1 MPVVSSIT
9 VFVGHASRHP
19 SDPQSSFVSHLS
31 VVVLQK
37 QGLSWTVTVPAA
49 VKYLDGQYFK
59 QEESSLSWRKQTWPG
74 LQDSFL
80 QEHEGKEV
88 PVSKGWQDF
97 EPSK

>member
-1 MPVVSSIT
+1 MFVFFILTEYMPVVSSIT

-49 VKYLDGQYFK
+49 VKYLDGQ
-59 QEESSLSWRKQTWPG
+59 
-74 LQDSFL
+74 
-80 QEHEGKEV
+80 
-88 PVSKGWQDF
+88 
-97 EPSK
+97 